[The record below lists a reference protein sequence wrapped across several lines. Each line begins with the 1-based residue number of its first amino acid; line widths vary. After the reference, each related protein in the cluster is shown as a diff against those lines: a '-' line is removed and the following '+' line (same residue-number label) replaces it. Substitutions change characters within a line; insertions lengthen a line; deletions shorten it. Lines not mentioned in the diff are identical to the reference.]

1 MGNLS
6 ASYDVDMALKYGVEV
21 AALYNKLEYLARYTT
36 REDGYCWRTAEE
48 LEKEIG
54 LSKKQQALAIKKL
67 ENAGLIYTKVTYIQ
81 GTQKRS
87 KHFFVV
93 GTSNPESYQTSLS
106 EIPESNQTAIT
117 ESYQTS
123 LSVSAESNFLYN
135 NNQTVINKHN
145 NIKEKNIKEKPI
157 KHKYGEYNN
166 VLLSDADLEK
176 LKAELPNSYLDYIE
190 RVSGYMQSTGKK
202 YKDHLATIRNWARN
216 DQKKGYSN
224 GYSKPNYSQP
234 AQPKKEETEEE
245 IQKRQHEQY
254 LKLCE
259 AFGWNPDDDFEEV
272 EEKSPEERLREIY
285 EEQERVREGR
295 KREWT

>member
-54 LSKKQQALAIKKL
+54 LSKKQQALAVKKL

-93 GTSNPESYQTSLS
+93 GTSNAESYQTSLS
-106 EIPESNQTAIT
+106 E
-117 ESYQTS
+117 
-123 LSVSAESNFLYN
+123 SAESNFLYN
-135 NNQTVINKHN
+135 NNHTVINKHN
-145 NIKEKNIKEKPI
+145 NIKEKNKKEKPV

-166 VLLSDADLEK
+166 VLLSDTDLEK
-176 LKAELPNSYLDYIE
+176 LKAEFPNDYQSRIE
-190 RVSGYMQSTGKK
+190 RLSGYMQSTGKS
-202 YKDHLATIRNWARN
+202 YKDHLATIRNWARREN
-216 DQKKGYSN
+216 KN
-224 GYSKPNYSQP
+224 GNNRYQYNAPQQEQP
-234 AQPKKEETEEE
+234 T
-245 IQKRQHEQY
+245 RH
-254 LKLCE
+254 
-259 AFGWNPDDDFEEV
+259 
-272 EEKSPEERLREIY
+272 REIDLDNLPF
-285 EEQERVREGR
+285 
-295 KREWT
+295 

>member
-1 MGNLS
+1 MAKTEVFYLKGFETMGNLS

-106 EIPESNQTAIT
+106 EIPESNQTEIT

-123 LSVSAESNFLYN
+123 LSESAESNFLYN

-145 NIKEKNIKEKPI
+145 NIKEKNKKEKPI

-166 VLLSDADLEK
+166 VLLSDAEFEK
-176 LKAELPNSYLDYIE
+176 LKAEFPNDYQSRIE
-190 RVSGYMQSTGKK
+190 RLSGYMQSTGKS
-202 YKDHLATIRNWARN
+202 YKDHLATIRNWARRDN
-216 DQKKGYSN
+216 NNGNGGYYQQYN
-224 GYSKPNYSQP
+224 APQEE
-234 AQPKKEETEEE
+234 QPKK
-245 IQKRQHEQY
+245 H
-254 LKLCE
+254 
-259 AFGWNPDDDFEEV
+259 
-272 EEKSPEERLREIY
+272 REIDLDNLPF
-285 EEQERVREGR
+285 
-295 KREWT
+295 